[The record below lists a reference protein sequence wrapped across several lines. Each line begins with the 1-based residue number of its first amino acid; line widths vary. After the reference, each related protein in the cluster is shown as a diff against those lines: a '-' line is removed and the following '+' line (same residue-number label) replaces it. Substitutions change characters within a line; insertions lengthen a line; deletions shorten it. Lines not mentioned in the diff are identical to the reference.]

1 MRPHERQ
8 GEQPEPEDD
17 VHGAL
22 HEMFI
27 LRKQTFGYL
36 TIQLGYVLGL
46 GTQFGFKLL
55 HGEPAPKP

>member
-1 MRPHERQ
+1 
-8 GEQPEPEDD
+8 

-36 TIQLGYVLGL
+36 TIQVSYVLGL
-46 GTQFGFKLL
+46 GPQIGFKLL